1 MSERMLGQI
10 SATRRQLFE
19 HSQYQ
24 CPRMM
29 LMLPEKIV
37 NKWSPVNW
45 FTEPYRLYLLCEH
58 DDGMHFTEHEGYIIR
73 EPKEFLI
80 KVAPVL
86 SGTLHILDIALAC
99 LADGFFNIP
108 TSLFLFLNSIQ
119 RSPAQRLI
127 KYNDAD
133 DDKQRVQKTASYL
146 NDYQKKISPIIE
158 QQCADKSVD
167 SRLIGA
173 SFRELQGNL
182 HFTPFSNN
190 FILNSNLKKTRSGA
204 KLGWIA
210 IGGD

>member
-1 MSERMLGQI
+1 
-10 SATRRQLFE
+10 
-19 HSQYQ
+19 
-24 CPRMM
+24 MM

-86 SGTLHILDIALAC
+86 SMTLEIVDIGLGIFGGGV
-99 LADGFFNIP
+99 L
-108 TSLFLFLNSIQ
+108 SLPPHLFMFLNSIQ